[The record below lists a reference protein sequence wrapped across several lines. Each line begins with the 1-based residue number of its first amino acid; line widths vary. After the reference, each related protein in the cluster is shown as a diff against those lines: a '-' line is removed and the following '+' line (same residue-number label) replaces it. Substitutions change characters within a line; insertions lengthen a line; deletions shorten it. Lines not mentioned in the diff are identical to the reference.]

1 VLRKKRWLLSL
12 AVFVAFTAC
21 SGGQETTGDTENA
34 DVVEI
39 EYWQYHF
46 DAKVELMD
54 ELIKAFEAENPGH
67 PRQANHVPLRAV

>member
-1 VLRKKRWLLSL
+1 MLRKKRWLLSL

-34 DVVEI
+34 DVVQI

-46 DAKVELMD
+46 DAKVELIN
-54 ELIKAFEAENPGH
+54 ELIEESKSKNEGLI
-67 PRQANHVPLRAV
+67 Q